1 LQDIEI
7 VVVRPNI
14 EHHML
19 GIIMGQGGDNL
30 GNTLWGQT
38 ELSCYDDSMHG
49 IWGMSYKYHERAVV
63 FNEKNLVRLW
73 DVAYDG
79 YVGGKDATSVDWTDQ
94 DKLDHFKSATH
105 DTSQNYK
112 GPSLMVMAFQHD
124 SGSQEYRNGFQRNWP
139 SPIVYHDNY
148 DYTQPPGNQ
157 HDGNY
162 TLSVDYDNVHV
173 TNVKDMRVF
182 NKPLYGAYRHYFH
195 MMPNFSSLHAIRKP
209 AGSSTVDNQ
218 TFYDSLAFQ
227 GSMRTFQDGHEV
239 DSIQGSGHHGPDWV
253 GAASIRSGKG
263 YKIQGA
269 PVPHRMV

>member
-1 LQDIEI
+1 
-7 VVVRPNI
+7 
-14 EHHML
+14 
-19 GIIMGQGGDNL
+19 
-30 GNTLWGQT
+30 
-38 ELSCYDDSMHG
+38 
-49 IWGMSYKYHERAVV
+49 MSYKYHERAVV

-79 YVGGKDATSVDWTDQ
+79 YVGGKDATSVDWTDP

-182 NKPLYGAYRHYFH
+182 NNPLYGAYRHYFH